1 MSDEKPA
8 EKPVEKPAETH
19 RGDHNLFILGIISIV
34 IAIVTTVVSL
44 IIYHKSGDI
53 YLDRSRPGFLPDE
66 EEVTTKPE
74 TTYSFPS
81 SGTLTDGVLDDYILH
96 FEEAIEIID
105 DLHSPFSE
113 TPLSDESLGIP
124 AAPAE
129 DPAESAE

>member
-1 MSDEKPA
+1 MNN
-8 EKPVEKPAETH
+8 EKPAETH
-19 RGDHNLFILGIISIV
+19 HGDHNLFILGVVS
-34 IAIVTTVVSL
+34 IAIAVTTTVVSL
-44 IIYHKSGDI
+44 VIYHKSGDI

-81 SGTLTDGVLDDYILH
+81 SGVLTEGDLDDYILH
-96 FEEAIEIID
+96 FEEAVEIID

-113 TPLSDESLGIP
+113 APLSDESLGIP

-129 DPAESAE
+129 NPDESTE